1 MKEMFC
7 FQCQQTAHN
16 TGCEGKA
23 GVCGKKSDTAN
34 FQDELIGALIG
45 RARAAK
51 SGRPTAQTDELIL
64 KGLFTTITNVN
75 FNNETIK
82 KMKTEIETEKG
93 RINSEKSDDYDM
105 KKIWGKMVFAGAT
118 TFWET
123 EKGAADFDNAG
134 SLCHGWSALP
144 IYITQRYLH
153 NISAE
158 QIRKLHDGSAF

>member
-1 MKEMFC
+1 MTAAEKIKEIINKEFWCEEKGVYAAYIVNGEKVQFC
-7 FQCQQTAHN
+7 ELMQAMALY
-16 TGCEGKA
+16 TGVAEEKEEKLA
-23 GVCGKKSDTAN
+23 
-34 FQDELIGALIG
+34 E
-45 RARAAK
+45 
-51 SGRPTAQTDELIL
+51 IL
-64 KGLFTTITNVN
+64 KSENDLIPITLANIVYKYDALMKIN
-75 FNNETIK
+75 KNNLNYIL
-82 KMKTEIETEKG
+82 
-93 RINSEKSDDYDM
+93 DDM

-158 QIRKLHDGSAF
+158 QIRKLHDGSAC

>member
-1 MKEMFC
+1 M
-7 FQCQQTAHN
+7 ALY
-16 TGCEGKA
+16 TGVAEGKEEKLA
-23 GVCGKKSDTAN
+23 
-34 FQDELIGALIG
+34 E
-45 RARAAK
+45 
-51 SGRPTAQTDELIL
+51 IL
-64 KGLFTTITNVN
+64 KSENDLIPITLANIVYKYDALMKIN
-75 FNNETIK
+75 KNNLNYIL
-82 KMKTEIETEKG
+82 
-93 RINSEKSDDYDM
+93 DDM

-158 QIRKLHDGSAF
+158 QIRKLHDGSAC